1 MSVLKQRP
9 ILVVGLGPAGAAVA
23 NFLARLG
30 LEVIAIDRSAESQ
43 LSTRLR
49 IGESLPPDAKHLLK
63 QLDVWQTFK
72 AANHQKCYGNQAYW
86 HTDKPTFHDFVQHP
100 VGHGWHIDRA
110 AFEQMLRDK
119 AKSVG
124 VAVHSNTSI
133 GEMVRDGDVWQVELK
148 SDDLCSNPREFSF
161 VIDATG
167 RQSWVARK
175 LGIERLYEAEQLALV
190 AFLQT
195 SQDLKDSTS
204 LVETVENG
212 WWYSAQIPNGRVA
225 TAFMFAPSKQQ
236 QTVSSSVENWRSLL
250 SQSQHTAERLGL
262 VEGKCEFVLLA
273 PPKIVAADSG
283 ILQQVCGKG
292 WLAVG
297 DAAMTYD
304 PIASHGL
311 MMSMVSARDA
321 AGAINGLIDGRDDTL
336 GMYAQRMCQ
345 SFMQYCELRR
355 GFYGV

>member
-1 MSVLKQRP
+1 M
-9 ILVVGLGPAGAAVA
+9 VGLGPAGCAVA

-30 LEVIAIDRSAESQ
+30 LEVVAIDRSTEAQ

-63 QLDVWQTFK
+63 QLDVWQNFE
-72 AANHQKCYGNQAYW
+72 AANHEKCYGNQAYW
-86 HTDKPTFHDFVQHP
+86 HSDKPTFHDFMKHP
-100 VGHGWHIDRA
+100 QGHGWHIDRA
-110 AFEQMLRDK
+110 EFEQMLRDK
-119 AKSVG
+119 AKNLG
-124 VAVHSNTSI
+124 VAIHADTSI
-133 GEMVRDGDVWQVELK
+133 GELVRDGDIWQVSLK
-148 SDDLCSNPREFSF
+148 NNDLCPAPREFSF

-175 LGIERLYEAEQLALV
+175 LAIERLYESEQLALV

-195 SQDLKDSTS
+195 GQDLKDSTS

-212 WWYSAQIPNGRVA
+212 WWYSAKIPNGRVA
-225 TAFMFAPSKQQ
+225 TAFMFDPRQQ
-236 QTVSSSVENWRSLL
+236 QKTVTAGVENWQSLL
-250 SQSQHTAERLGL
+250 AQSQHTAKRLAGL
-262 VEGKCEFVLLA
+262 NNACEYELLA

-283 ILQQVCGKG
+283 ILQQVYGEG

-321 AGAINGLIDGRDDTL
+321 AGAINGLVNGRDDTMK
-336 GMYAQRMCQ
+336 MYAQRMCE

-355 GFYGV
+355 AFYRA